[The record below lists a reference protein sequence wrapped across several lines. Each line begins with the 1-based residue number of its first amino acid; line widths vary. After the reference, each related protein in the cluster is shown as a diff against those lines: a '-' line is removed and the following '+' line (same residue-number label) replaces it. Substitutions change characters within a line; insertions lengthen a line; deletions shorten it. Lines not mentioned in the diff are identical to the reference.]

1 MIRYDSISYSSCHDS
16 YWCSSINKHG
26 LVVDVT
32 IYDDTM
38 ETIDAIDTTAST
50 ASTEIHFK
58 CIQSDKIKK

>member
-1 MIRYDSISYSSCHDS
+1 MYISCR
-16 YWCSSINKHG
+16 CSSIHKHG

-32 IYDDTM
+32 IHDDTIDDD
-38 ETIDAIDTTAST
+38 TIDAIDAT

>member
-1 MIRYDSISYSSCHDS
+1 MISCDSISYSCHISCR
-16 YWCSSINKHG
+16 CSSINEHG

-32 IYDDTM
+32 IHDDTID
-38 ETIDAIDTTAST
+38 TIDAIDAI

>member
-1 MIRYDSISYSSCHDS
+1 
-16 YWCSSINKHG
+16 
-26 LVVDVT
+26 VVDVT

-38 ETIDAIDTTAST
+38 ETIDTIDTTAST